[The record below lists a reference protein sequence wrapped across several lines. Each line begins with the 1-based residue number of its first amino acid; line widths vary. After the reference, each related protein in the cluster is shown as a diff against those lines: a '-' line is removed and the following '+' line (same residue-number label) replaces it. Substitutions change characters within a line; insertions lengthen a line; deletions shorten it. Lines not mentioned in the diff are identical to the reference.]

1 MLEPKD
7 KTKNGY
13 IMEFKV
19 CREDEDIMEIVEKAK
34 KQIEDRGYN
43 LELASKDIT
52 SIVKMVYVFRGKD
65 VELEIY

>member
-1 MLEPKD
+1 
-7 KTKNGY
+7 
-13 IMEFKV
+13 MEFKV